1 MREGF
6 KILCFLIFHSG
17 IKYDGKSL
25 APEILQNSKKNLER
39 PPILA
44 HKLGIL
50 RTGYIR
56 AAKFQVFFGINI
68 YLTGYVGA

>member
-44 HKLGIL
+44 CKLRIYAEPQHKLLSRVGSNND
-50 RTGYIR
+50 TPTV
-56 AAKFQVFFGINI
+56 K
-68 YLTGYVGA
+68 VGA